1 MSSINVEF
9 NSKEIILII
18 MENVLKMLE
27 RRGLIDSWSDHFKK
41 ISADTTG
48 KTIFDIE
55 VKDKKKYSIYIVN
68 AKLTSIVQGTPLDE
82 YLSNNL
88 DIHKIVVAKDVAKKV
103 LKQIVSE
110 YTNAEFFF
118 ESEMMEDIPSKVFI
132 PVHQLI
138 SQEEKNELLSKFSEQ
153 ELARIFLTDM
163 MSRYYGAKIGDI
175 FRIVR
180 PSFTSGKNVFYRRV
194 VHGSWDILF
203 ET

>member
-9 NSKEIILII
+9 NYKEINLII
-18 MENVLKMLE
+18 VENVLKMLE

-41 ISADTTG
+41 ISTDTTG
-48 KTIFDIE
+48 KTIFNIE
-55 VKDKKKYSIYIVN
+55 VKDKKKYSIYLVN
-68 AKLTSIVQGTPLDE
+68 AKLTSIIQGTPLDE

-103 LKQIVSE
+103 VKQIVID

-118 ESEMMEDIPSKVFI
+118 ESEMIEDIPSKVFI
-132 PVHQLI
+132 PVHKLL
-138 SQEEKNELLSKFSEQ
+138 SQEEKNELLNKFSEQ

-163 MSRYYGAKIGDI
+163 MSRYYGAKIGDV
-175 FRIVR
+175 FRIIR

-194 VHGSWDILF
+194 VNGSWDILF

>member
-1 MSSINVEF
+1 MSSINVEY
-9 NSKEIILII
+9 NSKEINSII

-27 RRGLIDSWSDHFKK
+27 RRGLIDSWSDNLKK
-41 ISADTTG
+41 IEADTTG

-55 VKDKKKYSIYIVN
+55 VKDKKKYSIYLVN

-82 YLSNNL
+82 YLSNNI

-103 LKQIVSE
+103 VKQIVSD

-132 PVHQLI
+132 PVHNLI
-138 SQEEKNELLSKFSEQ
+138 NQEEKNELLSKFSEQ
-153 ELARIFLTDM
+153 ELARIFVTDM

-203 ET
+203 ES